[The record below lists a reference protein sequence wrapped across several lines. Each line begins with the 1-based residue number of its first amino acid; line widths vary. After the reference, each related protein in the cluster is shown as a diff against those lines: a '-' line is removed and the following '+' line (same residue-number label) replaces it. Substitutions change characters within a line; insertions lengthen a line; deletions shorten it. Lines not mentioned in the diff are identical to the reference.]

1 MLVLGG
7 ALSLLLCLLA
17 IGAGVNVHFDYFR
30 TIGEVV
36 GVVPGGASAAEVPR
50 LERAGDYEGMVVA
63 GPIEGRRPGSTGGTR
78 RSTCRRRILRNRG
91 RTCRC

>member
-1 MLVLGG
+1 MRYL
-7 ALSLLLCLLA
+7 LLLCLLA

-36 GVVPGGASAAEVPR
+36 GVVPGGASAAEVR
-50 LERAGDYEGMVVA
+50 KQERTGVPTEGMVVA
-63 GPIEGRRPGSTGGTR
+63 QAIEGKASGFDGRDAQIYLPPAY
-78 RSTCRRRILRNRG
+78 LRNRG